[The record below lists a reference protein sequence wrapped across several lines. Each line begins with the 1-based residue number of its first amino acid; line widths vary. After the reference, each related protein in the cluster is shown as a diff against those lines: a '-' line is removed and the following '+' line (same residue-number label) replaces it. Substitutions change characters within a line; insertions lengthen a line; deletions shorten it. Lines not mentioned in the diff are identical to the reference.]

1 MTGCGGGKSDSWKP
15 HPLQQLALMS
25 PARELFFGGLGYVG
39 KSDCVIADFAR
50 HAPPICQVSA
60 WSELMRLCDPVTAAA
75 YAAEHVRMAAAAGRH
90 ASADQWRLRR
100 VMACKAQR
108 RAPEDRPPWV
118 LAI

>member
-1 MTGCGGGKSDSWKP
+1 MTGCGGGKSDW
-15 HPLQQLALMS
+15 M
-25 PARELFFGGLGYVG
+25 
-39 KSDCVIADFAR
+39 IADFAK
-50 HAPPICQVSA
+50 HAPICQVSA
-60 WSELMRLCDPVTAAA
+60 WSVLMRLGDPVTAAA
-75 YAAEHVRMAAAAGRH
+75 YAAEHVRMAAIAGRH